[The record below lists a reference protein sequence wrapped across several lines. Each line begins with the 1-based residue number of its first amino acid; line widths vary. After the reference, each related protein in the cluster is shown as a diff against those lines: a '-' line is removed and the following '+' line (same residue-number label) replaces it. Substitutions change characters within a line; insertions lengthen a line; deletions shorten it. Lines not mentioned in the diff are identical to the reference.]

1 MSHLHPPTGDSTGSK
16 IAGLSYSIFGY
27 GLAGA
32 VLIFSGT
39 LFLGAIKA
47 SLPRPPVAEAPPEA
61 PAPVMVSPPA
71 SGPPPA
77 APGSAPAPAVVT
89 SDLPGFEEGRTLFTT
104 ICAVC
109 HQPTGMGLPGMFP
122 PLAGTD
128 WVNAAGPDRVIRMVL
143 HGFMGPITI
152 NGKPFT
158 TPAPMMPPQGALPDK
173 QIAAVLTYVRNSF
186 GNKAS
191 AVTPEQVKAI
201 RDAEKARVAMWD
213 EASILKIPITGK
225 P

>member
-1 MSHLHPPTGDSTGSK
+1 MSHHHSPSGDSTGSK
-16 IAGLSYSIFGY
+16 IAGMGFSIFGY
-27 GLAGA
+27 GLAGV
-32 VLIFSGT
+32 VLFFSGT

-47 SLPRPPVAEAPPEA
+47 SLPRPPVAVAPPEA
-61 PAPVMVSPPA
+61 PAPVTVSSPA